1 MHMAPVCAV
10 APRRWSTAL
19 ILCDDPTLI
28 GRDFRAII
36 SSDKQMHVNN
46 RGADTEKSKSAA
58 REKSVLK
65 SPATE
70 RRGYLIIP

>member
-28 GRDFRAII
+28 GRDIISII

-58 REKSVLK
+58 RESKSQFH
-65 SPATE
+65 SPPQRSGEA
-70 RRGYLIIP
+70 I